1 VTIEWV
7 ILDVGETLIDETRVW
22 ATWARHVGVSP
33 LTFAAALGAVIAVG
47 GPHQSV
53 FDRLGVPDWRALI
66 PAVDEDLGNLRPGDV
81 YPDALAAERALRDHG
96 YRTAL
101 IANQPARRHAE
112 LLALGFAPDVIA
124 MSEAMG
130 VSKPADGFYRRA
142 LELLGDPD
150 PARVAHVGDRIDNDV
165 VPARRNGLRS
175 VWIRRGPWGRLQEDT
190 DGAADLVIA
199 SLDDLVRRL
208 PELES

>member
-1 VTIEWV
+1 MTIEWV

-33 LTFAAALGAVIAVG
+33 LTFAAALGAVIADG
-47 GPHQSV
+47 AHHQSV
-53 FDRLGVPDWRALI
+53 FDRLGVADWRALI
-66 PAVDEDLGNLRPGDV
+66 PAVDDELGDLRASDL
-81 YPDALAAERALRDHG
+81 YPDALAAERGLRKHG

-101 IANQPARRHAE
+101 IANQPARRHDE
-112 LLALGFAPDVIA
+112 LLALGFEPDVIA

-130 VSKPADGFYRRA
+130 VAKPADAFYRRA
-142 LELLGDPD
+142 LELLGNPD
-150 PARVAHVGDRIDNDV
+150 PRRVAHVGDRVDNDV

-175 VWIRRGPWGRLQEDT
+175 IWIRRGPWGRLQEDT
-190 DGAADLVIA
+190 GGAADLVID

-208 PELES
+208 PELEG

>member
-1 VTIEWV
+1 MTIEWV

-22 ATWARHVGVSP
+22 ATWARHLGVSP
-33 LTFAAALGAVIAVG
+33 LTFAAALGAVIAIG
-47 GPHQSV
+47 DPHQSV
-53 FDRLGVPDWRALI
+53 FDRLGVPDWRHLI
-66 PAVDEDLGNLRPGDV
+66 PAVDDDLGDLRATDL
-81 YPDALAAERALRDHG
+81 YPDALAAERALRDRG

-130 VSKPADGFYRRA
+130 VAKPGDGFYRQA
-142 LELLGDPD
+142 LELLGNPD
-150 PARVAHVGDRIDNDV
+150 PRRVVHVGDRVDNDV

-175 VWIRRGPWGRLQEDT
+175 VWIRRGPWGRLQADVNG
-190 DGAADLVIA
+190 DADLVIA
-199 SLDDLVRRL
+199 NLDDLVRRL
-208 PELES
+208 PELDA